1 MKDNKARLFK
11 IMEQL
16 NPEIKQNQM
25 YSDDEETTDVRM
37 IQNLKSPALKKAQ
50 SKVNT
55 QEEFRQAFE
64 NWFNELGV
72 ANTHK
77 DEFNSTTAINHI
89 REIFKNFNI
98 KP

>member
-16 NPEIKQNQM
+16 NPEIKQNHIVG
-25 YSDDEETTDVRM
+25 DDEETTDVRM
-37 IQNLKSPALKKAQ
+37 IQNLKTPALVKAQ

-64 NWFNELGV
+64 NWFSELGV
-72 ANTHK
+72 ANK
-77 DEFNSTTAINHI
+77 YKENFNSTTAINHI
-89 REIFKNFNI
+89 RDIFKNFNI
-98 KP
+98 KT

>member
-16 NPEIKQNQM
+16 NPEIKSNQM
-25 YSDDEETTDVRM
+25 FSDDEETTDVRM
-37 IQNLKSPALKKAQ
+37 VQNLKSPALKKAQ

-64 NWFNELGV
+64 NWFSELGV

-77 DEFNSTTAINHI
+77 DVFNSTTALNHI

>member
-16 NPEIKQNQM
+16 NPEIKQNQIF
-25 YSDDEETTDVRM
+25 SDDEETTDVRM

-64 NWFNELGV
+64 NWFSELGV
-72 ANTHK
+72 ANNYK
-77 DEFNSTTAINHI
+77 ENFNSTTAINHI

-98 KP
+98 KI

>member
-11 IMEQL
+11 MMEQL